1 MEKTNCR
8 LGLPT
13 YLPTYLPIRGY
24 FGKGKRRYFLG
35 RGSFW

>member
-1 MEKTNCR
+1 MEKTIDE

-13 YLPTYLPIRGY
+13 YLPISGY